1 MTSDDQLTFLSIG
14 SYLMLL
20 LLLFLT
26 FLVLNLLGAYVK
38 MPMAAD
44 DLELSK
50 LNSDTRYSIMFGP
63 DKCGTDNK
71 VHFILQHKNP
81 VSNVWEEKHFN
92 TTIPIKG
99 DKRKTHLYT
108 LHIKNNNDF
117 EIYIDMKSASK
128 GNLLT
133 HMKPSINP
141 NEEIDDE
148 TDKQPEGVTNP
159 NCNHHLRIRTD

>member
-1 MTSDDQLTFLSIG
+1 
-14 SYLMLL
+14 
-20 LLLFLT
+20 
-26 FLVLNLLGAYVK
+26 
-38 MPMAAD
+38 MAAD

-159 NCNHHLRIRTD
+159 NCNHHLRIRTDWECVGCDYFASCILLADVSMT